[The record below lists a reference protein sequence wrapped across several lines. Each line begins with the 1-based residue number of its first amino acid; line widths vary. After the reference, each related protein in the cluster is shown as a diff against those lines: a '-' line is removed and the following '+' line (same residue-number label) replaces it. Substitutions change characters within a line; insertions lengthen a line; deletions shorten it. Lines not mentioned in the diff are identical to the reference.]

1 MPKIIDHDA
10 VQEKICQQLMTG
22 MSMREI
28 CQDKDMP
35 HMETVMGW
43 LRTNTAFSVQY
54 AQAREAQAEMMAD
67 RMIEIA
73 LNPPTNMDAAVLR
86 AQMEAIKWA
95 AGKMKPAKYGADQLL
110 RRRADDDYERE
121 IINIT
126 PETDGGDVPRLDKK
140 QLARVI
146 WHTLMNGEEPDDEAN

>member
-10 VQEKICQQLMTG
+10 VQAKICQQLMTG
-22 MSMREI
+22 SSLREI
-28 CQDKDMP
+28 CRQKDMP
-35 HMETVMGW
+35 GLETVMGW
-43 LRTNTAFSVQY
+43 LRVNPVFSVQY

-73 LNPPTNMDAAVLR
+73 LNPPKNVDPAVLR

-126 PETDGGDVPRLDKK
+126 PEPDGGDVPRLDKK

-146 WHTLMNGEEPDDEAN
+146 WHTLMNGEETDDEAN

>member
-28 CQDKDMP
+28 CQHKDMP

-73 LNPPTNMDAAVLR
+73 LNPPKNMDPAILR

-126 PETDGGDVPRLDKK
+126 PEPDGGDAPRLDKK

-146 WHTLMNGEEPDDEAN
+146 WHTLMNGDEPDEEAK